1 MRMRHPFIL
10 LATMTLSVQA
20 GAAVLTEQD
29 FFGELPV
36 VLSASRLSQ
45 PLAQAP
51 AAVTVIDQEMI
62 RASGFRDIPD
72 LFRLVPGFN
81 VAYTRDNT
89 WGVGYHGLADA
100 FSRRMQV
107 LIDGRSVYTPGFGE
121 VPWASLPLSI
131 EDIERIEVVR
141 GPNAATYGAN
151 AFFGV
156 INIITKDPL
165 EVQGARASLQ
175 AGEQG
180 MRGALFRFGGGND
193 KDFRYRLSLSD
204 QRRDR
209 FDTQAEKT
217 TTRHLDFRGDYRI
230 SNSDE
235 LTVNFALSRG
245 DWRQGRDRE
254 DDPVRSVDT
263 GSEHFQARFRRVID
277 PATEWSLQFYH
288 LRLQKDDD
296 FVFDETSIPLGLI
309 SADLGYTQWRKDIEF
324 QMITSPARQLRL
336 VWGAEARWEGAESKG
351 YFYQLDDRTGAMY
364 RLFGNL
370 EWLLSEQL
378 AINAGIM
385 AEHHY
390 YTGLDFSPRLAINYM
405 ISNDHALRASISQG
419 YRSPTFFEVE
429 GDARMVSP
437 TGFDWG
443 QIFAPAGNLQPEKIL
458 SRELGYVGHL
468 RPLHLRIDARLFNDR
483 VRSLIGGDDSLGP
496 TMFANMHTADIQ
508 GADIQAKWQPDPRFD
523 LTLSYA
529 SVDIDSNNRDIALS
543 APSNNLSVLASLRL
557 PNGWEASTA
566 LYRVSEMKWLDDG
579 DDVLAFTRVDAR
591 LARHWNWQGHR
602 VELAMVG
609 QNLGGDRYAEFRE
622 SLTGSNKNL
631 FDTRAYISLG
641 LDW

>member
-1 MRMRHPFIL
+1 MRLWNPFFL
-10 LATMTLSVQA
+10 MAMLALSTQA

-51 AAVTVIDQEMI
+51 AAVTIIDQDMI

-131 EDIERIEVVR
+131 EDIDRIEVVR

-180 MRGALFRFGGGND
+180 MRGALLRYGGGNG
-193 KDFRYRLSLSD
+193 KDLRYRLTLSD
-204 QRRDR
+204 QRRNR

-217 TTRHLDFRGDYRI
+217 TTHHLDFRGDYRI
-230 SNSDE
+230 SNTDE
-235 LTVNFALSRG
+235 LTVNLALSRG

-277 PATEWSLQFYH
+277 PATEWTLQFYH

-296 FVFDETSIPLGLI
+296 FVFNMTVPPLGLI
-309 SADLGYTQWRKDIEF
+309 AADLGYTQWREDIEF
-324 QMITSPARQLRL
+324 QMISSPARQLRL
-336 VWGAEARWEGAESKG
+336 AWGAEARWEGAESKG

-364 RLFGNL
+364 RLFGNM
-370 EWLLSEQL
+370 EWLLSEQWV
-378 AINAGIM
+378 INTGLM

-390 YTGLDFSPRLAINYM
+390 FTGLDFSPRLAINYK

-429 GDARMVSP
+429 GDARLVSP

-443 QIFAPAGNLQPEKIL
+443 QVFAPAGNLRPEKIL
-458 SRELGYVGHL
+458 SRELGYVGHIRPMDL
-468 RPLHLRIDARLFNDR
+468 RVDARLFNDR
-483 VRSLIGGDDSLGP
+483 VSDLIGTNGSP
-496 TMFANMHTADIQ
+496 SMFENSNWADIR
-508 GADIQAKWQPDPRFD
+508 GADIQARWQPDPLFD
-523 LTLSYA
+523 LTVSYA
-529 SVDIDSNNRDIALS
+529 RVDIDSNDSDIAQS
-543 APSNNLSVLASLRL
+543 APKNNFSVLGNLRL
-557 PNGWEASTA
+557 PHGWVASA
-566 LYRVSEMKWLDDG
+566 AVYRVGDTKWLDDG
-579 DDVLAFTRVDAR
+579 DEVSDFTRVDAR
-591 LARHWNWQGHR
+591 IARQWKWQGHK
-602 VELAMVG
+602 LDFALVG
-609 QNLGGDRYAEFRE
+609 QNLGGDRYTEFRVQNE
-622 SLTGSNKNL
+622 
-631 FDTRAYISLG
+631 FDRRAYISLG
-641 LDW
+641 FDW

>member
-1 MRMRHPFIL
+1 MYQRYL
-10 LATMTLSVQA
+10 LLLTASAALSLQA
-20 GAAVLTEQD
+20 GADPLTEED
-29 FFGELPV
+29 FFGEIPV

-45 PLAQAP
+45 PLSRAP
-51 AAVTVIDQEMI
+51 AAVTVIDQDMI
-62 RASGFRDIPD
+62 RASGFRDVPD

-131 EDIERIEVVR
+131 EDIQRIEVVR
-141 GPNAATYGAN
+141 GPNAAAYGAN

-165 EVQGARASLQ
+165 EVQGGRSSLQ
-175 AGEQG
+175 VGEQG
-180 MRGALFRFGGGND
+180 MRGALFRYGGGGGS
-193 KDFRYRLSLSD
+193 DFRYRLSLSD

-217 TTRHLDFRGDYRI
+217 TTRHLDFRSDYRI

-235 LTVNFALSRG
+235 LTVNLALSRG

-254 DDPVRSVDT
+254 DDPLRSVDT

-277 PATEWSLQFYH
+277 PATEWTLQFYH
-288 LRLQKDDD
+288 FRLHKDDD
-296 FVFDETSIPLGLI
+296 FVFDETSIPLGPI
-309 SADLGYTQWRKDIEF
+309 AADLGYTQWREDIEF

-336 VWGAEARWEGAESKG
+336 AWGAEARWEGAESNG
-351 YFYQLDDRTGAMY
+351 YFYQMDDRTGSMY

-370 EWLLSEQL
+370 EWLLSEQWV
-378 AINAGIM
+378 INTGLM

-429 GDARMVSP
+429 GDARLVSP

-443 QIFAPAGNLQPEKIL
+443 QIFAPAGNLRPEKIL
-458 SRELGYVGHL
+458 SREIGYVGHFKPLDL
-468 RPLHLRIDARLFNDR
+468 RVDARLFDDR
-483 VRSLIGGDDSLGP
+483 VSNLIGSDDSTGP
-496 TMFANMHTADIQ
+496 YIFSNSSFADIR
-508 GADIQAKWQPDPRFD
+508 GADIQARWQPDPRID
-523 LTLSYA
+523 LILSYA
-529 SVDIDSNNRDIALS
+529 RVNIDSNDNDISNS
-543 APSNNLSVLASLRL
+543 APWNNFSALGIFRL
-557 PNGWEASTA
+557 PKGWEASA
-566 LYRVSEMKWLDDG
+566 SVYRVGYMEWLDDG
-579 DDVLAFTRVDAR
+579 DPTQAYTRIDAR
-591 LARHWNWQGHR
+591 IARHWKWRGHK
-602 VELAMVG
+602 LDFSLVG
-609 QNLGGDRYAEFRE
+609 QNLGGDRHTEFRVQNE
-622 SLTGSNKNL
+622 
-631 FDTRAYISLG
+631 FDRRAYISLG
-641 LDW
+641 FDW